1 MNPAQTTA
9 VFGSQFV
16 QAPHTIRGRT
26 VLPITRIIV
35 TEPVRPWGD
44 EVKARFDELCA
55 LERGWDGYQ
64 GVPVSFTTA
73 NFALRMLEAV
83 CGANAPAPQIVP
95 GTDGD
100 LQIEWHTD
108 EADIELHV
116 RAPNDVHAWRS
127 MPAITAGE
135 EQQLNNDFKIVAAWI
150 KDIAE
155 PLSAAITAA
164 A

>member
-1 MNPAQTTA
+1 MTLVQTTT
-9 VFGSQFV
+9 VFGGGFRRAQQTTQGQIV
-16 QAPHTIRGRT
+16 I
-26 VLPITRIIV
+26 PIARLVIA
-35 TEPVRPWGD
+35 EPVRAWGD
-44 EVKARFDELCA
+44 EVKARFNELCA

-64 GVPVSFTTA
+64 GIPVSFTTA

-100 LQIEWHTD
+100 LQIEWHT
-108 EADIELHV
+108 EKADIELHV
-116 RAPNDVHAWRS
+116 RAPNDGHAWRAS
-127 MPAITAGE
+127 PANPAGE
-135 EQQLNNDFKIVAAWI
+135 EFELSNDFKIVATWV

-155 PLSAAITAA
+155 PLIAASTAA